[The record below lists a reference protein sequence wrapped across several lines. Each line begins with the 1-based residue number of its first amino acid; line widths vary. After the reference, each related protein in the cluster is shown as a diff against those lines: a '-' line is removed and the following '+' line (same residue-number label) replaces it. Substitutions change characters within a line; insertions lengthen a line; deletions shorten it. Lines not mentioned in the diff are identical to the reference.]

1 MSLLEP
7 FRRRML
13 PAAIALVAGSFIAGP
28 SLAATGKIL
37 YACKDLETKSPLSTI
52 GVQVYQGKD
61 GWFAR
66 AGDLESMYEYPP
78 QTLRM
83 LSRLNELLR
92 SKGTHLILL
101 PMLPRGIAGRNFV
114 PDGGLLSDRIYDAD
128 FSASQFDALIASIR
142 AEGVTAVNINEV
154 LAKHPEFDRDKYY
167 FKRDIHWTPEAAEL
181 VAGAVAEVVR
191 QVQPENPM
199 PVQFETSKSEG
210 TKIIQSNLNRSLN
223 ELCQDKIPPEE
234 ANLYETKQVVDSL
247 DSLLG
252 DETTQEDHSV
262 QIVGTSFTDEVL
274 VFHFNGFLRQ
284 TLGQNVDGFSLAGGG
299 VTQSFYGWAN
309 SALGAG
315 RHPKVLIW
323 EFNNAAELIGV
334 TPYLAQ
340 VLTPAIMG
348 DCAPQDQAA
357 SMEFKDASKVSF
369 DISAAKAAG
378 SNYYLRYQFSNN
390 ALREFELKFTLAN
403 GESQIAVVENPSR
416 VPDIDKL
423 YHELPDD
430 TESPVRSVD
439 LTIADGFK
447 SSGTVKLC
455 KYPANM
461 FADTGTSN

>member
-1 MSLLEP
+1 MSLLGP
-7 FRRRML
+7 FPRWLAAAMML
-13 PAAIALVAGSFIAGP
+13 AAGSLLPGP
-28 SLAATGKIL
+28 ALAASDKVL
-37 YACKDLETKSPLSTI
+37 YACKDIETKSPLSTI

-83 LSRLNELLR
+83 LSRLNEVLR

-101 PMLPRGIAGRNFV
+101 PMLPRGIAGRNFL
-114 PDGGLLSDRIYDAD
+114 PDGGLLSDRIYDAS

-154 LAKHPEFDRDKYY
+154 LEKHLEFNRDKYY

-181 VAGAVAEVVR
+181 VAGAVAEQVR
-191 QVQPENPM
+191 QIQPENPR
-199 PVQFETSKSEG
+199 PVQFETSKVAGS
-210 TKIIQSNLNRSLN
+210 KIIQSNLNKSLN
-223 ELCQDKIPPEE
+223 ELCQDRIPAEE
-234 ANLYETKQVVDSL
+234 ANLYETKQNVDSL

-252 DETTQEDHSV
+252 DETTEEDHSIHV
-262 QIVGTSFTDEVL
+262 VGTSFTDEVL
-274 VFHFNGFLRQ
+274 IFHFNGFLRQ
-284 TLGQNVDGFSLAGGG
+284 ALGQNVDGFSLAGGG

-309 SALGAG
+309 SEIGAG

-340 VLTPAIMG
+340 VLTPAVMG
-348 DCAPQDQAA
+348 DCAAQDEIA
-357 SMEFKDASKVSF
+357 SAEFKDASTVAF
-369 DISAAKAAG
+369 DISAARAAG
-378 SNYYLRYQFSNN
+378 ANHYLRYDFSNK
-390 ALREFELKFTLAN
+390 ALREFKLRFNFVN
-403 GESQIAVVENPSR
+403 GEHQIAVVENPSR
-416 VPDIDKL
+416 VQDIDKL

-430 TESPVRSVD
+430 KGSPVKSVE
-439 LTIADGFK
+439 LEIAEGHK

-455 KYPANM
+455 KYPANV
-461 FADTGTSN
+461 FSDTRTSN